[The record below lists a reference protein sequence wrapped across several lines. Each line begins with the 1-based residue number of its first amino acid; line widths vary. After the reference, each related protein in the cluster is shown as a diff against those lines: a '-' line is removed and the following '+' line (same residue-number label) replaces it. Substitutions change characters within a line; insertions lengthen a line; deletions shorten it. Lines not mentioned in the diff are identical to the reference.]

1 MKRDCSTRPAD
12 GGGKGMQVQANVA
25 AVPQTQTPAPDGG
38 SQGSEKDAALAE
50 RLKELEDW
58 RERVKDVQ
66 KFQDD
71 GHPTNL
77 ERAARIV
84 LSSVAQGKAFSPF
97 R

>member
-1 MKRDCSTRPAD
+1 
-12 GGGKGMQVQANVA
+12 MQVQANVA
-25 AVPQTQTPAPDGG
+25 AVPQTQTPVPDGG

-50 RLKELEDW
+50 RLKELENW
-58 RERVKDVQ
+58 RERVKDAQ

-84 LSSVAQGKAFSPF
+84 LSSVAQGKTFSPF

>member
-1 MKRDCSTRPAD
+1 M
-12 GGGKGMQVQANVA
+12 
-25 AVPQTQTPAPDGG
+25 
-38 SQGSEKDAALAE
+38 
-50 RLKELEDW
+50 KELENW

-84 LSSVAQGKAFSPF
+84 LSSVAQGKTFSPF